1 MSPGE
6 KVLSRR
12 ATGWPWLSCNDR
24 PGPPACVGRLA
35 AAVER
40 GDLDP
45 AEAVRRL
52 RAVLGAAE
60 GRVLDYLKAVH
71 DLGEAEADDMPLAN
85 PFAPLAMRERQAGL
99 RAVQRG
105 NQLEAKLHLCRGA
118 LAEAAGLE
126 EAVRSTR
133 ARYGG
138 AATPILTVRPG
149 AAR

>member
-6 KVLSRR
+6 KVLSKR

-24 PGPPACVGRLA
+24 PGPPACVGRLG

-52 RAVLGAAE
+52 RAALGAAQ
-60 GRVLDYLKAVH
+60 GRVLDYLKAAH
-71 DLGEAEADDMPLAN
+71 GLGEDDADDAPLAD
-85 PFAPLAMRERQAGL
+85 PFAPLAVRERQAGL

-105 NQLEAKLHLCRGA
+105 NRLAARLHLCRGA
-118 LAEAAGLE
+118 LAEAEALE
-126 EAVRSTR
+126 EAVRAMR
-133 ARYGG
+133 ARYGV
-138 AATPILTVRPG
+138 AAAPTLSFRPG
-149 AAR
+149 AGR

>member
-12 ATGWPWLSCNDR
+12 ATGWPWLSCNGR

-35 AAVER
+35 AQVER

-52 RAVLGAAE
+52 GAALGAAQ
-60 GRVLDYLKAVH
+60 GRVLDYLMATH
-71 DLGEAEADDMPLAN
+71 DLGEDEAEDAPLAD
-85 PFAPLAMRERQAGL
+85 PFAPLAVRERQAGL

-105 NQLEAKLHLCRGA
+105 NRLAARLHLCRGA
-118 LAEAAGLE
+118 FAEAEALE
-126 EAVRSTR
+126 EAVRSMR
-133 ARYGG
+133 ARYDVPVAPTLGFSPWR
-138 AATPILTVRPG
+138 AD
-149 AAR
+149 